1 MYKIKNTGEY
11 QSIIKIFLKILKNK
25 PVGHHDPLFV
35 GNEKK
40 YLNHCIKTGY
50 VSYVGKY
57 VSDFEKR
64 IANFTKSKFVV
75 ATSSGTSALH
85 LVLKYFNLGMNDEV
99 LLPSLTYV
107 ATANAIKYC
116 NSSPNFIDIERENL
130 GICPYKLE
138 NYLKR
143 ISIKKGKFTF
153 NKKTGK
159 KIKALIAVH
168 LYGFPCQILRIKKIC
183 KKYNII
189 LIEDAAEAFSSF
201 YKKKHLGTYS
211 EAGVLSFNGNKTIT
225 CGSGGA
231 ILTNNKKM
239 AKKLKHLSTHAKV
252 NDLFDH
258 IHDDIGYNYR
268 MSNLSAAVGCAQIEK
283 IKKIVMAKRKNFNF
297 YNRAFKKNKIIKI
310 YKEPK
315 FSFCNYWLITAFLKK
330 PELKK
335 KLLKFFKLRGYG
347 FRTVWRPLHSL
358 KIFKDCPR
366 DSMSISNEIFRKT
379 INLPSSAS
387 ISL

>member
-1 MYKIKNTGEY
+1 MSNNISKKIYKLIRSKFKPPLYLHEPYLNKISVVKIIKNCIENNHISSVGPYIQKFENEIKYITGA
-11 QSIIKIFLKILKNK
+11 KN
-25 PVGHHDPLFV
+25 
-35 GNEKK
+35 
-40 YLNHCIKTGY
+40 C
-50 VSYVGKY
+50 VSV
-57 VSDFEKR
+57 
-64 IANFTKSKFVV
+64 AN
-75 ATSSGTSALH
+75 GTSAIYLS
-85 LVLKYFNLGMNDEV
+85 LFVLGGKLNDEV
-99 LLPSLTYV
+99 ILP
-107 ATANAIKYC
+107 AFNFIAAANACLQLRAIPHFAEIE
-116 NSSPNFIDIERENL
+116 NDTFGID
-130 GICPYKLE
+130 PVKLE
-138 NYLKR
+138 KYLSSSTYKKR
-143 ISIKKGKFTF
+143 NIYF
-153 NKKTGK
+153 NKKTNRPIKFIIVTHVYGHIC
-159 KIKALIAVH
+159 KIDA
-168 LYGFPCQILRIKKIC
+168 ILRVAKKFNL
-183 KKYNII
+183 K
-189 LIEDAAEAFSSF
+189 LIEDASEALGSF
-201 YKKKHLGTYS
+201 YLKKHAGTFGDLGI
-211 EAGVLSFNGNKTIT
+211 LSFNGNKTIT